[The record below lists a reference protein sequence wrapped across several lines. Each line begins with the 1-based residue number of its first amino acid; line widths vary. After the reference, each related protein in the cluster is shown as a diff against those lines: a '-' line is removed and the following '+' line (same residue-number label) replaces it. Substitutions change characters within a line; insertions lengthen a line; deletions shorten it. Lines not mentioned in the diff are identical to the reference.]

1 MNKVLSVVS
10 ICLAIAV
17 IILALVAVKSKSSLS
32 LGNPPAF
39 TTPYQAVLLD
49 NGQVYYGK
57 LSQLASAFPEMKDVY
72 YIVNTE
78 DPQSKQVKH
87 VLVKRG
93 KELHAPTETFFNA
106 RHIIMIEPVGPN
118 SEVAKLIAQSEAQ
131 GQK

>member
-10 ICLAIAV
+10 ICLAVAV
-17 IILALVAVKSKSSLS
+17 IILALAIVKSKSSS
-32 LGNPPAF
+32 ASNAPAF

-57 LSQLASAFPEMKDVY
+57 LSRLRTGFPEMTDVY

-78 DPQSKQVKH
+78 DPQTKTVKH

-93 KELHAPTETFFNA
+93 KELHAPPETFFDA
-106 RHIIMIEPVGPN
+106 RHIVMIEPVGPG
-118 SEVAKLIAQSEAQ
+118 SEVAKLIAQSESQ